1 MIFYPLF
8 VSALQSLHSTTTITI
23 FLISFIMLDNFDYET
38 PDNTEGSSIS
48 DINLEQNKQNKQ
60 NNQSSNAGRKKSH
73 V

>member
-48 DINLEQNKQNKQ
+48 DINLEQNK
-60 NNQSSNAGRKKSH
+60 
-73 V
+73 